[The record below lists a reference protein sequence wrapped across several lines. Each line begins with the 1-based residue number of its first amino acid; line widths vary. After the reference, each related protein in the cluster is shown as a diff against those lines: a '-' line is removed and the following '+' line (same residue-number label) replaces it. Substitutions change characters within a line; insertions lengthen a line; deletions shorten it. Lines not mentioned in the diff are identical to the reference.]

1 MIQKHKLQSYMASYY
16 PLDLLKPEY
25 QRVLPVTTRIDGV
38 PMVALS
44 IVAEFFISNH
54 RVAIDKDTKHKQD
67 MASLRSS
74 DPVDDNY
81 KEEDERWKQ

>member
-1 MIQKHKLQSYMASYY
+1 MTIQKHKLQSYMASYY

-38 PMVALS
+38 AFVALS

-67 MASLRSS
+67 MVQLSAN
-74 DPVDDNY
+74 DPVDTDY
-81 KEEDERWKQ
+81 KDIKGQI